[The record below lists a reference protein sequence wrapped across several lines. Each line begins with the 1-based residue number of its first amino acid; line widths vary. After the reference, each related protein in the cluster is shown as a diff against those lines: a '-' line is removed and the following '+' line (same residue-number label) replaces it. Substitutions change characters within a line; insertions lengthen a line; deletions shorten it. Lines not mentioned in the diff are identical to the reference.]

1 MIALGTKA
9 ETLHRLRPILSKS
22 YVLPLASFTVAEWR
36 KSPDAVRGRL
46 KELGSTLIVR
56 SSARSEDSANGS
68 QAGAFLSVP
77 NVSPATLGEAV
88 ARVMDSYGTA
98 GDDDQ
103 ILVQPML
110 GGVRLSGVLCTRDL
124 STHAPYYVFDYD
136 DRTGST
142 ASVTSGSGE
151 VCTYVRF
158 RGAREP
164 FPRPELESIFAAARE
179 IESHCDV
186 AVEMELAVDH
196 AGRVCVFQ
204 VRPIATRPPSAPPS
218 EAVLAD
224 WLVKAGKKI
233 EKLSRPHP
241 HLHGTRSV
249 FGVMPDWNPAEIIGI
264 KPRALALTLY
274 KEIITDSIWAFMRD
288 NYGYRNLRSFP
299 LMVSILGVPF
309 IDVRVS
315 FNSFVPKGV
324 RDPLSDKLV
333 NHYVDRLTASTQSH
347 DKVEFD
353 IVFSC
358 WYPGIRDDIAR
369 LSQHGFTG
377 EEIGE
382 ILAALRD
389 LTGRIVSPSGLWRD
403 DLAKLDTLRARQ
415 AEVVESGMSSVDK
428 IYWLLEDC
436 KRWGTLPF
444 CGLARAGF
452 IAVQF
457 LRGFVKLG
465 ILSKQ
470 DFDAYFLSLDTITN
484 RIGDDVTRLRRGKLD
499 RATFLSRYGHLRPG
513 TYDILSPRYDE
524 DFDRYF
530 AEEGATRP
538 TPPSVPVQRDY
549 ALSEKQERDINTL
562 LQSEGLQLTA
572 RDVMTFIKAA
582 IEGREYAKL
591 VFTRSLSDA
600 LVELEKL
607 GKQCNLT
614 RDDLSHLSIRVVQ
627 ELYSKLEALD
637 LQDILKREIAA
648 NKAAYETTRAVRLPD
663 LILSPSD
670 VFHFHA
676 GRHEPNFITVGRVD
690 ADVIPEGR
698 LAGEKLAGKIVCIR
712 SADPGYDWIF
722 SKSIAGLV
730 TQFGG
735 ANSHMAIRAAE
746 AGIPA
751 VIGCGERNFESW
763 SAAERIEIDCA
774 TRTVRVIR

>member
-1 MIALGTKA
+1 MIVLGTKA
-9 ETLHRLRPILSKS
+9 ETLQRLRPVLSKS
-22 YVLPLASFTVAEWR
+22 YVLPLASFTVADWR
-36 KSPDAVRGRL
+36 KAPDAVSRMLRQ
-46 KELGSTLIVR
+46 LGPTLIVR
-56 SSARSEDSANGS
+56 SSARSEDSADGS
-68 QAGAFLSVP
+68 RAGAFLSVAD
-77 NVSPATLGEAV
+77 VTAATLGDAV
-88 ARVMDSYGTA
+88 ERVMASYGTPTA
-98 GDDDQ
+98 EDQ

-110 GGVRLSGVLCTRDL
+110 DNVRLSGVLGTRDL
-124 STHAPYYVFDYD
+124 TTHAPYYVFDYD

-142 ASVTSGSGE
+142 TSVTSGSTD
-151 VCTYVRF
+151 VRTYVRF
-158 RGAREP
+158 RAATEP
-164 FPRPELESIFAAARE
+164 FPRSELETIFSAAHE
-179 IESHCDV
+179 IERHCTV
-186 AVEMELAVDH
+186 PVEMELALD
-196 AGRVCVFQ
+196 ALGNVCVFQ
-204 VRPIATRPPSAPPS
+204 VRPIATRPASPPPS
-218 EAVLAD
+218 EPVLAD

-249 FGVMPDWNPAEIIGI
+249 FGVMPDWNPAEIIGT

-315 FNSFVPKGV
+315 FNSFIPKGV
-324 RDPLSDKLV
+324 RDPLSEKLV
-333 NHYVDRLTASTQSH
+333 NHYVDRLTSSTQSH

-369 LSQHGFTG
+369 LSHHGFSG

-382 ILAALRD
+382 ILAALRE

-403 DLAKLDTLRARQ
+403 DLAKLDTLKTRQ
-415 AEVVESGMSSVDK
+415 ADVMLSGMSSVDK

-470 DFDAYFLSLDTITN
+470 DYEAYFLSLDTITN
-484 RIGDDVTRLRRGKLD
+484 RIGDDVVRLRRGRLD
-499 RATFLSRYGHLRPG
+499 RGAFMDRYGHLRPG

-530 AEEGATRP
+530 GEEGAARP
-538 TPPSVPVQRDY
+538 TPPETPTQRDFT
-549 ALSEKQERDINTL
+549 LSAKQEREIAEL
-562 LQSEGLQLTA
+562 LATEGLPLSA
-572 RDVMTFIKAA
+572 RDVMTFIKSA

-607 GKQCNLT
+607 GKQCSLT

-637 LQDILKREIAA
+637 LQDLLKREIAA
-648 NKAAYETTRAVRLPD
+648 NKSAYETTRAVRLPD

-670 VFHFHA
+670 VFHFHM
-676 GRHEPNFITVGRVD
+676 GQHEPNFITVGRVE
-690 ADVIPEGR
+690 ADVIPEQRLGSDR
-698 LAGEKLAGKIVCIR
+698 LAGKAVFIR

-722 SKSIAGLV
+722 SKGIAGLV

-751 VIGCGERNFESW
+751 VIGCGQRNFDTW
-763 SAAERIEIDCA
+763 SSAERLEIDCA
-774 TRTVRVIR
+774 TRMVRVIR

>member
-1 MIALGTKA
+1 MISLGTKA

-22 YVLPLASFTVAEWR
+22 YVLPLVLFTVEEWR

-46 KELGSTLIVR
+46 EQLGSSLIVR
-56 SSARSEDSANGS
+56 SSARREDSAKGS
-68 QAGAFLSVP
+68 KAGAFLSVGD
-77 NVSPATLGEAV
+77 VTVGTLGDAV
-88 ARVMDSYGTA
+88 ERVLASYGTA
-98 GDDDQ
+98 DDADQ

-110 GGVRLSGVLCTRDL
+110 ESVRISGVLCTRDL

-136 DRTGST
+136 DRGGST
-142 ASVTSGSGE
+142 TSVTSGS
-151 VCTYVRF
+151 VDVRTYVRF
-158 RGAREP
+158 RGATEP
-164 FPRPELESIFAAARE
+164 FPHRELEVIFAAAHE

-186 AVEMELAVDH
+186 PVEMELALD
-196 AGRVCVFQ
+196 ASGSVCVFQ
-204 VRPIATRPPSAPPS
+204 VRPIATRPVSLPPS
-218 EAVLAD
+218 EPVLAD
-224 WLVKAGKKI
+224 WLVKAAKKI

-315 FNSFVPKGV
+315 FNSFIPKGV
-324 RDPLSDKLV
+324 RDPLSEKLV
-333 NHYVDRLTASTQSH
+333 NHYVDRLTSSTQSH

-358 WYPGIRDDIAR
+358 WYPGIHEDIAR
-369 LSQHGFTG
+369 LSQHGFSG

-389 LTGRIVSPSGLWRD
+389 LTGRIVSPSGLWRE
-403 DLAKLDTLRARQ
+403 DLAKLDTLKARQ
-415 AEVVESGMSSVDK
+415 AGVVRSGMSSVDK

-465 ILSKQ
+465 IMSQQ
-470 DFDAYFLSLDTITN
+470 DYDAYFLSLDTITN
-484 RIGDDVTRLRRGKLD
+484 GIGDDITRLRRGKLD
-499 RATFLSRYGHLRPG
+499 RAAFLERYGHLRPG

-530 AEEGATRP
+530 GEEGASRPAPPDTRLHRGFEL
-538 TPPSVPVQRDY
+538 SV
-549 ALSEKQERDINTL
+549 AQERDIAGL
-562 LQSEGLQLTA
+562 LASEGLPLSA
-572 RDVMTFIKAA
+572 RDVMTFIKVA

-600 LVELEKL
+600 LVELQKL
-607 GKQCNLT
+607 GKQCSLT

-637 LQDILKREIAA
+637 LQDILKREITA
-648 NKAAYETTRAVRLPD
+648 NRKAYEMTRAVRLPD

-670 VFHFHA
+670 VFHFHS
-676 GRHEPNFITVGRVD
+676 GHHEPNFVTVGRVE
-690 ADVIPEGR
+690 ADVIGEHRLPSER
-698 LAGEKLAGKIVCIR
+698 LAGKAVCIR

-722 SKSIAGLV
+722 SKGIAALV

-751 VIGCGERNFESW
+751 VIGCGERNFETW
-763 SAAERIEIDCA
+763 SSATRIEVDCA
-774 TRTVRVIR
+774 TRMVRVIR